1 MQQPVSYLFFK
12 LNLEMAHV
20 STYGRDDWVQKKYQE
35 YLSDFYITQKKREGL
50 INPPENPPTIKKDN
64 NPNSSR

>member
-1 MQQPVSYLFFK
+1 MAQPVSYLFFK

-35 YLSDFYITQKKREGL
+35 YLSDFYITQKKREDQL
-50 INPPENPPTIKKDN
+50 NPPKNPLILK
-64 NPNSSR
+64 